1 MGSVGGR
8 AGGGPSGPWRRAWSE
23 NRIWGARPQRPHAA
37 RSRCWER
44 ANRPFIE
51 EGLSGARASGRWPT
65 RAPWFSQAWASAF
78 PLHTW
83 LSPAEAGLSGR
94 QPSVAHK
101 LAGSEPGPGSGSVL
115 PGAGPVPLSP
125 RAHVSRS
132 VGLQA
137 PVTGPVIRSPP
148 ELTVPLP
155 MHLLGPPLAEWPR
168 LCVERLGWPGL
179 LGGKCQ
185 GFPCHPPHTLPTL
198 GCLC

>member
-1 MGSVGGR
+1 M
-8 AGGGPSGPWRRAWSE
+8 GGPLGPGGEPGVKTGSGE
-23 NRIWGARPQRPHAA
+23 AA
-37 RSRCWER
+37 RCQEQVLGTCEPSFHRGGSQW
-44 ANRPFIE
+44 
-51 EGLSGARASGRWPT
+51 GSGRWPT

-83 LSPAEAGLSGR
+83 LSPAEAGPSGR
-94 QPSVAHK
+94 QSSVAHK